1 MERYIMGRVTKT
13 EDLQEVEGETTSRCY
28 ARDCQS
34 ADIRDRRGLPGG
46 ARAGRGGKSGVI
58 GSVEQEVSEEL
69 SRSMTKDARTGG
81 RGDRA
86 AECQS
91 AEGRPTDSVAGGLN
105 WLMKRLTAG
114 APLGKLNETKSHW
127 EGGHERNHHLCSHL
141 LPSLTFS
148 ASSTSQPESDRW
160 ISDLST
166 PMTLFSV
173 IYLLFLTFSLAAARV
188 YLSLLLTPSAP
199 VVSLFSP
206 VSFISLLSSLR
217 QAIKPYPSSSSP
229 DRRHGKRRQI
239 SSSRDDLLPL
249 VLDLLESVL
258 HLVRLDS
265 SPDGVKSLV
274 ETLTSILSSSVP
286 DHHRLSG
293 VCFQILFSLI
303 SRRDHGDQTAISV
316 EILRALA
323 RVVLSSPPKS
333 AVRAAA
339 LSFVGRKI
347 GPLARENGDV
357 RKALVYFPRYLAGK
371 APERAE
377 PRAAVVAAILEVVIA
392 FQKEDQIGFAEYVM
406 KMAQGKWQ
414 LRFLAADLI
423 LGLLT
428 SLPDPLGVSES
439 CDISSCWGMRCMKIL
454 LLRCSDSMGGVRAR
468 ALMNFAH
475 LIEFLSGDL
484 GNYARLKE
492 GMEIGDTEFNELLR
506 RRCSDEKAAV
516 RKAALFLITKSIAL
530 IGRPMDVLVLK
541 TVGSSCSDPLV
552 SIRKAALS
560 AISEVYKQ
568 FPDEGVIT
576 EWLHSVP
583 RLITDNETSIQEECE
598 NLFLELVL
606 DRICSV
612 SHISV
617 SETTEDLKSV
627 LPEGVLALLEGI
639 CDGEVLPSLKK
650 ICTSLGKK
658 KKLKTSIATSL
669 MNIISMSESLC
680 MRNCMSVERWTA
692 PVGAWQLLSEV
703 SLFTAKAVDWKF
715 LHHHWKLLNKAK
727 EGEGVTVDGQEP
739 SSISWARDRVSL
751 LQTISNVSLLLPA
764 VNASELAADL
774 LDRVDA
780 FNMHLSEVDAHVKAL
795 RTLCKQKAA
804 SPKEGD
810 VLIGKWVHQLLSG
823 ALNILESY
831 ISELSGSLKTDSFL
845 TPPSGKRKGKDEVT
859 SSKLLSQAITAVFT
873 IGSVVLIFP
882 SADLHG
888 ILPLLHTMITSAK
901 PGTEITKLVGLS
913 VSLKEMSPSLYIQSW
928 VTMGKICLVDDK
940 LAKRY
945 IPLFVQELEKS
956 DSAAL
961 RNNILVLMVD
971 FCVRYTALV
980 DCYIPKITMT
990 LRDPCEVVRRQ
1001 TFILLSRLLQR
1012 DYVKWR
1018 GVLFLRFL
1026 LSLVDDSEKIRNLAD
1041 YLFGNI
1047 LKVKAPLLAYNSF
1060 IEAIFFL
1067 NGSNDHSG
1075 LSEASEKGSR
1085 LFSLSGSDEKA
1096 RSQRM
1101 HIYVSLLKQMAPE
1114 HLLATSAK
1122 LCAEVLAA
1130 ASDGLLNID
1139 DVKGQCV
1146 VQVCFIII
1154 NLHLNNISRIP
1165 SDAAAAADMDDEGG
1179 EGAAALLA
1187 SKGRVVTQVA
1197 KKNLVQHAIPIFIE
1211 LKRLLEGKNSPLIG
1225 SLMDCLRVILKDYR
1239 NEIEEILVADKQL
1252 RKELIYDME
1261 KYDAAKAKS
1270 VVSEAMAHAKQQH
1283 QAFSSPAAVL
1293 AKLSEKL
1300 GSHGKIGSAVA
1311 NAAAAITAKSAG
1323 LSENGRGL
1331 SFHGV
1336 RLPGVVS
1343 SSTPFPPFT
1352 SAVFKGARVRF
1363 PNNVV
1368 PPVQPRRVLKQ
1379 LSVTPYQQGRSGGE
1393 VFGKSMRA
1401 PFNDGRREKEQTDG
1415 FAAGPASTNAPLLRM
1430 IVFSPSGARPG
1441 LAFSSFCGDEKRDL
1455 ALFLHPRAAAVQI
1468 CMIFLFLPPSCR
1480 RRSTNPKSHH
1490 EFLLIFPAAAPRR
1503 RISGRDFS
1511 RLRSRVFL
1519 RAAIHF
1525 RIRGLLQQLKFLALD
1540 EISHF

>member
-1 MERYIMGRVTKT
+1 MKSSCCPLLFKYAKISRICALYSNLFARITVSP
-13 EDLQEVEGETTSRCY
+13 DAADQEVQSLDIELLQHQPFFVDLATYQKHFQELLVVCY
-28 ARDCQS
+28 FLRLLDTYEL
-34 ADIRDRRGLPGG
+34 IRQQIL
-46 ARAGRGGKSGVI
+46 
-58 GSVEQEVSEEL
+58 EEL
-69 SRSMTKDARTGG
+69 DTPTFDSPATHIFVVTNLLRRPSILSLPSSNFAHLAGHGAHCGFGGSTG
-81 RGDRA
+81 R
-86 AECQS
+86 
-91 AEGRPTDSVAGGLN
+91 
-105 WLMKRLTAG
+105 
-114 APLGKLNETKSHW
+114 
-127 EGGHERNHHLCSHL
+127 GGHERNHHLWSHL

-148 ASSTSQPESDRW
+148 APSTSQPESDRW

-166 PMTLFSV
+166 PMLL
-173 IYLLFLTFSLAAARV
+173 YLWKFIPGT
-188 YLSLLLTPSAP
+188 
-199 VVSLFSP
+199 SP
-206 VSFISLLSSLR
+206 LRCISEGGKSTRRQEIKESREEEMRSRDSTKPAFNSLR

-229 DRRHGKRRQI
+229 DRRHRKRRQI
-239 SSSRDDLLPL
+239 PSSRDDLLPL

-274 ETLTSILSSSVP
+274 ETLTAILSSSVT

-293 VCFQILFSLI
+293 VCFQILFSVI
-303 SRRDHGDQTAISV
+303 SRRDHGDQTATSV

-347 GPLARENGDV
+347 GPLAQESGDV

-377 PRAAVVAAILEVVIA
+377 PRAAAVAAILEVVIA

-475 LIEFLSGDL
+475 LVEFLSGDL

-541 TVGSSCSDPLV
+541 TVGSSCFDPLV

-845 TPPSGKRKGKDEVT
+845 TPPSGRRKGKDEVT

-1154 NLHLNNISRIP
+1154 NLHLNSVHVPGQAYETSRQV
-1165 SDAAAAADMDDEGG
+1165 GG

-1270 VVSEAMAHAKQQH
+1270 AVSEAMAHAKQQH

-1311 NAAAAITAKSAG
+1311 NAAAAITAKS
-1323 LSENGRGL
+1323 
-1331 SFHGV
+1331 
-1336 RLPGVVS
+1336 
-1343 SSTPFPPFT
+1343 
-1352 SAVFKGARVRF
+1352 
-1363 PNNVV
+1363 
-1368 PPVQPRRVLKQ
+1368 VLREAN
-1379 LSVTPYQQGRSGGE
+1379 RSGGGLQSKSVPSLKPHTAAQLKSALLFYFPKLKNQDRVRVGHICWKQSAIQRVKTWEFKDNEEFERLPQNRMITTEGSPGRIKKGQLEGVGLPGGRGGVGGWRKKEGVFPSESLEE
-1393 VFGKSMRA
+1393 VAGGHWSPLDLAEDGGRVVDRAVTVPVRLIFGTVVSTVPVPVQQEPKPNRPLTVRSGSMRFGLV
-1401 PFNDGRREKEQTDG
+1401 PIG
-1415 FAAGPASTNAPLLRM
+1415 TN
-1430 IVFSPSGARPG
+1430 
-1441 LAFSSFCGDEKRDL
+1441 
-1455 ALFLHPRAAAVQI
+1455 
-1468 CMIFLFLPPSCR
+1468 
-1480 RRSTNPKSHH
+1480 
-1490 EFLLIFPAAAPRR
+1490 
-1503 RISGRDFS
+1503 
-1511 RLRSRVFL
+1511 
-1519 RAAIHF
+1519 
-1525 RIRGLLQQLKFLALD
+1525 
-1540 EISHF
+1540 

>member
-1 MERYIMGRVTKT
+1 MNGGDEF
-13 EDLQEVEGETTSRCY
+13 EET
-28 ARDCQS
+28 
-34 ADIRDRRGLPGG
+34 
-46 ARAGRGGKSGVI
+46 
-58 GSVEQEVSEEL
+58 L
-69 SRSMTKDARTGG
+69 SRFLSDLESLLPE
-81 RGDRA
+81 D
-86 AECQS
+86 
-91 AEGRPTDSVAGGLN
+91 
-105 WLMKRLTAG
+105 
-114 APLGKLNETKSHW
+114 PLPESSL
-127 EGGHERNHHLCSHL
+127 LDLDFL
-141 LPSLTFS
+141 LPSSSSS
-148 ASSTSQPESDRW
+148 ANSIALGEDPAAFPLWTR
-160 ISDLST
+160 
-166 PMTLFSV
+166 
-173 IYLLFLTFSLAAARV
+173 LAAAGISPSSLIRPLSSAMDLPNPRFSLLASRV
-188 YLSLLLTPSAP
+188 YLSLLLNPGAP
-199 VVSLFSP
+199 VISLFSP
-206 VSFISLLSSLR
+206 ISFISLLSSLR
-217 QAIKPYPSSSSP
+217 QAIKTLNPSSSSSP
-229 DRRHGKRRQI
+229 DRQRKRRQGH
-239 SSSRDDLLPL
+239 SSRDDLLPV
-249 VLDLLESVL
+249 VLGLLDSAL

-274 ETLTSILSSSVP
+274 DTVAAILSSSIT

-293 VCFQILFSLI
+293 LCFQILFSVV
-303 SRRDHGDQTAISV
+303 SRREHGDQTAISV
-316 EILRALA
+316 EVLKSLA
-323 RVVLSSPPKS
+323 RVVLSCPPKS

-339 LSFVGRKI
+339 LSFVARKI
-347 GPLARENGDV
+347 APLARENAEV
-357 RKALVYFPRYLAGK
+357 RKALVYYPRYLAAN

-377 PRAAVVAAILEVVIA
+377 PRAAAVGAILEVVMA
-392 FQKEDQIGFAEYVM
+392 FQKEDQIGFVEYVM
-406 KMAQGKWQ
+406 KMALGKWQ

-428 SLPDPLGVSES
+428 SLPDPLGMSES
-439 CDISSCWGMRCMKIL
+439 CDITSCWGMRCLNVL
-454 LLRCSDSMGGVRAR
+454 LHRCSDSMGGVRAR
-468 ALMNFAH
+468 AITNFAH
-475 LIEFLSGDL
+475 LIEFLSGDP
-484 GNYARLKE
+484 GNYARLQE
-492 GMEIGDTEFNELLR
+492 GMVLGNTEFNELLK
-506 RRCSDEKAAV
+506 RRCSDDKAAV
-516 RKAALFLITKSIAL
+516 RKAALFLITKSTAL
-530 IGRPMDVLVLK
+530 MGRPIDVLVLK
-541 TVGSSCSDPLV
+541 TIGSSCSDPLV

-606 DRICSV
+606 DRICSA

-617 SETTEDLKSV
+617 GDTTKDLESV

-639 CDGEVLPSLKK
+639 CDGEVLPSLRK

-658 KKLKTSIATSL
+658 KKLKNSIATSL

-680 MRNCMSVERWTA
+680 LRNCSSVEGWTA

-727 EGEGVTVDGQEP
+727 ERKGVTVDGQEP
-739 SSISWARDRVSL
+739 TSISWARDRVSL

-764 VNASELAADL
+764 VNASDLAADL
-774 LDRVDA
+774 LKRVDA

-810 VLIGKWVHQLLSG
+810 ELIGKWVRQLLSG

-831 ISELSGSLKTDSFL
+831 ISEISGSLKSDSFL
-845 TPPSGKRKGKDEVT
+845 TPPTGKRKGKRKDEVT
-859 SSKLLSQAITAVFT
+859 TSKLLSQAITAVFT
-873 IGSVVLIFP
+873 IGSLVLIFP

-888 ILPLLHTMITSAK
+888 VVPLLHTMITSAK

-913 VSLKEMSPSLYIQSW
+913 VSVKEISPSLYIQSW
-928 VTMGKICLVDDK
+928 VTLGKICLVDDK

-980 DCYIPKITMT
+980 DCYIPKITMI
-990 LRDPCEVVRRQ
+990 LHDPCEVVRRQ

-1026 LSLVDDSEKIRNLAD
+1026 LSLVDDSEKIRDLAD

-1067 NGSNDHSG
+1067 NGCNDHSG
-1075 LSEASEKGSR
+1075 VSEGSEKGSR

-1130 ASDGLLNID
+1130 ASDGLINID
-1139 DVKGQCV
+1139 DIKGQCV
-1146 VQVCFIII
+1146 VQDS
-1154 NLHLNNISRIP
+1154 LNILACKEMKIQSSKA
-1165 SDAAAAADMDDEGG
+1165 SDAAADMDDEGG
-1179 EGAAALLA
+1179 EGGTAALLA

-1211 LKRLLEGKNSPLIG
+1211 LKRLLESKNSPLIG
-1225 SLMDCLRVILKDYR
+1225 SLMECLRVILKDYK

-1261 KYDAAKAKS
+1261 KYEAAKAKS
-1270 VVSEAMAHAKQQH
+1270 TVAEAMDHAKQQ
-1283 QAFSSPAAVL
+1283 QRPSASPAAMSTGVVL
-1293 AKLSEKL
+1293 AKLSKKL

-1311 NAAAAITAKSAG
+1311 DAAAAVTVKSVLREANRSGSGGMSAG
-1323 LSENGRGL
+1323 RRGVMSL
-1331 SFHGV
+1331 AS
-1336 RLPGVVS
+1336 
-1343 SSTPFPPFT
+1343 
-1352 SAVFKGARVRF
+1352 
-1363 PNNVV
+1363 
-1368 PPVQPRRVLKQ
+1368 
-1379 LSVTPYQQGRSGGE
+1379 
-1393 VFGKSMRA
+1393 KSMPR
-1401 PFNDGRREKEQTDG
+1401 
-1415 FAAGPASTNAPLLRM
+1415 
-1430 IVFSPSGARPG
+1430 IRPG
-1441 LAFSSFCGDEKRDL
+1441 GDSIAHDP
-1455 ALFLHPRAAAVQI
+1455 HRAHVIQS
-1468 CMIFLFLPPSCR
+1468 LR
-1480 RRSTNPKSHH
+1480 RRQIF
-1490 EFLLIFPAAAPRR
+1490 EF
-1503 RISGRDFS
+1503 D
-1511 RLRSRVFL
+1511 
-1519 RAAIHF
+1519 
-1525 RIRGLLQQLKFLALD
+1525 D
-1540 EISHF
+1540 EN